1 MYASDIIKRNRER
14 TLYANYLLKQQE
26 FDKGISIRVEYQK
39 GGSDYSYMTSIDEA
53 RATTSCSEV
62 SAVLGETGIVY
73 AVLYLENGQGSMNPD
88 GFNRISFTGVND
100 AGYVFAGTLDDAV
113 VKVPSFNYDFFFF
126 GTNYGQQDTIY
137 WSSNS
142 ALLFGPSASII
153 NGARSTLDISGNL
166 CPAVL
171 LGNYDRR
178 LNSLYVTYKTELNN
192 YSYINILAT
201 FDDNAFSNPA
211 LNLTDNSGNLIP
223 GNPAAVNSGKFN
235 IRLIRQLFGNQLQW
249 IEVRV
254 VGKTPTS
261 GYVGGQNFNYGQGNN
276 KDSVGNI
283 IDATKQSSYNITNG
297 TSFLNPCGSTFAPV
311 LGGPVAGT
319 SFVFQSDS
327 TGNNWQF
334 FNNASIP
341 I

>member
-39 GGSDYSYMTSIDEA
+39 GGSDYSYITSIDEA

-100 AGYVFAGTLDDAV
+100 AGYAIPGTLDDGV

-126 GTNYGQQDTIY
+126 GTNYGQQDKIY

-201 FDDNAFSNPA
+201 FDDNSFSNPSNPVA
-211 LNLTDNSGNLIP
+211 INSGQ
-223 GNPAAVNSGKFN
+223 FN
-235 IRLIRQLFGNQLQW
+235 IRLIRQLFGDQLQW

-261 GYVGGQNFNYGQGNN
+261 GYVGGRNFNYGQGNN
-276 KDSVGNI
+276 LDSVGET

-297 TSFLNPCGSTFAPV
+297 TSFLNPCSSTFSPI
-311 LGGPVAGT
+311 LGGPAAGT

-327 TGNNWQF
+327 TGNNWVF
-334 FNNASIP
+334 YNNASIP